1 MNTETILKFQDVYK
15 TYKKGEK
22 RVETL
27 KNLSFST
34 NKSMLTLIT
43 GPSGAGKTTLIYLA
57 GLLKKPSM
65 GEIYIKGRKTSN
77 LNDRERSRIIR
88 NEIGFLFRRS
98 NLIPNLSALENV
110 MLPMISPDTGKAKKL
125 LEKVGIRN
133 INSFPAE
140 MTYEEEQR
148 VTLARA
154 MANDPSLILAD
165 EPTGELNSDS
175 SQKFMELLQSLKE
188 YSVLIVSDNILFSK
202 FANETF
208 NLDNGTI

>member
-1 MNTETILKFQDVYK
+1 VNTENILTFRDVYK
-15 TYKKGEK
+15 THKKGEK

-34 NKSMLTLIT
+34 KKSTLTLIS

-57 GLLKKPSM
+57 GLLKKPTM

-88 NEIGFLFRRS
+88 NEIGFIFRRK
-98 NLIPNLSALENV
+98 NLIPILSALENV
-110 MLPMISPDTGKAKKL
+110 MLPMISPDAGKAKKL
-125 LEKVGIRN
+125 LEKVGIRG
-133 INSFPAE
+133 INNVPAE
-140 MTYEEEQR
+140 MTFEEEQR

-175 SQKFMELLQSLKE
+175 SLKFMGLLQSQKG
-188 YSVLIVSDNILFSK
+188 YSVLMVSDNILFRE

>member
-1 MNTETILKFQDVYK
+1 MNTETILTFRDVYK

-22 RVETL
+22 QVETL

-34 NKSMLTLIT
+34 KKSTITLIT

-57 GLLKKPSM
+57 GLLKKPTM

-88 NEIGFLFRRS
+88 NEIGFLFRRL

-110 MLPMISPDTGKAKKL
+110 MLPMISPDAGKAKKL
-125 LEKVGIRN
+125 LKKVGIED

-140 MTYEEEQR
+140 MTFEEEQR

-154 MANDPSLILAD
+154 MATNPSLILAD

-175 SQKFMELLQSLKE
+175 SKKFMALLQSLKG
-188 YSVLIVSDNILFSK
+188 YTVLMVSDNILFSK
-202 FANETF
+202 FAYETF
-208 NLDNGTI
+208 N